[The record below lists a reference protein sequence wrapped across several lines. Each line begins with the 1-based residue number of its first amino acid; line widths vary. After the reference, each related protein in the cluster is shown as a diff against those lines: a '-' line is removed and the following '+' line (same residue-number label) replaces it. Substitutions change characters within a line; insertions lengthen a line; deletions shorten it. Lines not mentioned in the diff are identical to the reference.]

1 MFTSHRRAHGFTLVE
16 ALVIVVL
23 AVLIAAVILP
33 ALIPRRLG
41 HNYGNN
47 LAQIRGIHT
56 GLVLYA
62 QGNGTYYP
70 GLDNTGKPGDLTV
83 EYRFREL
90 LEDSYFTG
98 EYAISPY
105 ETKTPWTQGPVTSQ
119 NYSFAML
126 HIASPGRALEWRET
140 MNTDAPV
147 LSDRAIA
154 NGPGAIRS
162 YHERAPEA
170 GVMQWRGAIAW
181 NDNHVTF
188 EPDPCVDTK
197 YDNVSESNDELF
209 YPASD
214 SDAWMIY
221 TGTNGMGR

>member
-1 MFTSHRRAHGFTLVE
+1 MSRQHTHHRGFTLVE

-33 ALIPRRLG
+33 ALFPRRRG
-41 HNYGNN
+41 HSFGQNM
-47 LAQIRGIHT
+47 AQIRGIHT

-70 GLDNTGKPGDLTV
+70 GLGNTGKPGDLTV

-90 LEDSYFTG
+90 LEDNYFTG
-98 EYAISPY
+98 EYAISPF
-105 ETKTPWTQGPVTSQ
+105 ETKTPWTQGPVSAQ
-119 NYSFAML
+119 NYSYAML

-140 MNTDAPV
+140 INTDAPV
-147 LSDRAIA
+147 LADRAIA
-154 NGPGAIRS
+154 NGQGAIRS
-162 YHERAPEA
+162 YHERNPKP

-188 EPDPCVDTK
+188 EPDPSVDTK
-197 YDNVSESNDELF
+197 YGSVSESNDELF
-209 YPASD
+209 YPATE

-221 TGTNGMGR
+221 TGTSSMGH